1 MTIIGMGPGNVD
13 LLSTRAI
20 QVIEQAPVLIG
31 SKRLIECFPE
41 KVGVVGIKT
50 QDIIDQLRTNPE
62 AVVLMSGDTGF
73 FSGAKQLMDAFPE
86 AEIIPGISSLSYF
99 CSRIGTS
106 YEDITWLSRH
116 GRTGDILSQLLRSS
130 RLFVLTDKRHSPYHL
145 AQALPEDIRSQ
156 TRFIIGENL
165 SLEDEIITSLLAS
178 EVLDRDYAS
187 LCVVLMDYLGPTPPL
202 LLRDEEIVRGEVPM
216 TKEDIRAL
224 ALLKLDPRPG
234 ETMID
239 VGSGTGSISLALA
252 RLGIKVHALEKNQ
265 AAIAVFRK
273 NLARLGGDIELHE
286 GKASDSIP
294 RLPKAQAAFIGGSGG
309 ELSRIL
315 EQLRMNNPDMRLV
328 ISAITL
334 ETLTEVTRLTQSPG
348 LELIDATLIQVSQAK
363 QLGSYHLMQA
373 KNPIYLLEVRF
384 V

>member
-1 MTIIGMGPGNVD
+1 
-13 LLSTRAI
+13 
-20 QVIEQAPVLIG
+20 
-31 SKRLIECFPE
+31 
-41 KVGVVGIKT
+41 
-50 QDIIDQLRTNPE
+50 
-62 AVVLMSGDTGF
+62 
-73 FSGAKQLMDAFPE
+73 MDAFPE